1 MKAREGSGAAS
12 PVRRVHR
19 LLGLAVVV
27 AGLPAYLGLAGCA
40 GGSMDDLVSYVEEVR
55 ARKSTRIAPLPEIQV
70 PEIYVYSASEQKDPF
85 QPIVEEQPD
94 DVIVARPNNETA
106 PPQNHIREELEYYPL
121 DSLRMVGTLAMQEDM
136 WALVTAPDGAVHRV
150 QSGNYLGKNYG
161 KITLVATDRV
171 ELTEIVPD
179 GMGGWQER
187 NAKLDLS
194 E

>member
-1 MKAREGSGAAS
+1 MKAREVSSVAALL
-12 PVRRVHR
+12 RRLQR
-19 LLGLAVVV
+19 LLGLAAV
-27 AGLPAYLGLAGCA
+27 AVALPVYLGLSGCA
-40 GGSMDDLVSYVEEVR
+40 GGSMHDLTAYVEEVR

-70 PEIYVYSASEQKDPF
+70 PEIYVYSSSEAKDPF
-85 QPIVEEQPD
+85 QPIVEDEPD
-94 DVIVARPNNETA
+94 ELLVTNSTNSTA

-121 DSLRMVGTLAMQEDM
+121 DSLRMVGTLAMQENM

-161 KITLVATDRV
+161 KITLVSADRV

-187 NAKLDLS
+187 GAKLDLA

>member
-1 MKAREGSGAAS
+1 MSAREVSGAGS
-12 PVRRVHR
+12 PLRRRHR
-19 LLGLAVVV
+19 RLEIMVV
-27 AGLPAYLGLAGCA
+27 AAVLPVYLGLSGCA
-40 GGSMDDLVSYVEEVR
+40 GGSMDDLVNYVGEVR

-70 PEIYVYSASEQKDPF
+70 PEIYVYAASGEKDPF
-85 QPIVEEQPD
+85 EPIVDEQPEEQ
-94 DVIVARPNNETA
+94 IAGKTTGGTA
-106 PPQNHIREELEYYPL
+106 PPENHIREELEYYPL

-161 KITLVATDRV
+161 KITLVAEDHV

-179 GMGGWQER
+179 GFGGWQER

>member
-1 MKAREGSGAAS
+1 MKAREVSGAAS
-12 PVRRVHR
+12 ARRRLHR
-19 LLGLAVVV
+19 LVGVAVAAAV
-27 AGLPAYLGLAGCA
+27 LPAYLGVSGCA
-40 GGSMDDLVSYVEEVR
+40 GGSMHDLTTYVEEVR
-55 ARKSTRIAPLPEIQV
+55 ARKSTRIKPLPEIQV
-70 PEIYVYSASEQKDPF
+70 PEIYVYSASGEKDPF
-85 QPIVEEQPD
+85 QPLVVEEPTQVNPD
-94 DVIVARPNNETA
+94 PIVGDTA

-121 DSLRMVGTLAMQEDM
+121 DSLRMVGTLAMQDDM

-161 KITLVATDRV
+161 KITLVSDDRV

>member
-1 MKAREGSGAAS
+1 MKAREVSGAGS
-12 PVRRVHR
+12 PQRRLNR
-19 LLGLAVVV
+19 LVGLVV
-27 AGLPAYLGLAGCA
+27 AAAALPVYLGLSGCA
-40 GGSMDDLVSYVEEVR
+40 GGSMSDLTAYVEEVR

-70 PEIYVYSASEQKDPF
+70 PEIYVYSASEMKDPF
-85 QPIVEEQPD
+85 QPIVEEEPD
-94 DVIVARPNNETA
+94 ELVVVHTDNETA

-161 KITLVATDRV
+161 KITLVADDRV

-187 NAKLDLS
+187 EAKLDLS

>member
-1 MKAREGSGAAS
+1 MKAREVFGAGS
-12 PVRRVHR
+12 PLRRLHR
-19 LLGLAVVV
+19 LLGLVV
-27 AGLPAYLGLAGCA
+27 AVAAVPAYLGVSGCA
-40 GGSMDDLVSYVEEVR
+40 GGGMNDLTTYVEEVR
-55 ARKSTRIAPLPEIQV
+55 ARKSSRIAPLPEIQV
-70 PEIYVYSASEQKDPF
+70 PEIYVYSASEEKDPF
-85 QPIVEEQPD
+85 QPIVDDEPD
-94 DVIVARPNNETA
+94 DLAVARPNNETS

-121 DSLRMVGTLAMQEDM
+121 DSLRMVGTLAMQENM

-161 KITLVATDRV
+161 KITLVSDDRV

-187 NAKLDLS
+187 DAKLDLS

>member
-1 MKAREGSGAAS
+1 MKAREVSSVTSLLRRLQRLFGFAVAAAAL
-12 PVRRVHR
+12 PAC
-19 LLGLAVVV
+19 LGLS
-27 AGLPAYLGLAGCA
+27 GCA
-40 GGSMDDLVSYVEEVR
+40 GGSMNDLTAYVDDVR

-70 PEIYVYSASEQKDPF
+70 PEIYVYSSSEEKDPF
-85 QPIVEEQPD
+85 TPIVEEEPD
-94 DVIVARPNNETA
+94 ELLVTNSSNDTA

-121 DSLRMVGTLAMQEDM
+121 DSLRMVGTLAMHEDM

-161 KITLVATDRV
+161 KITLVSDDRV

-187 NAKLDLS
+187 DARLDLS

>member
-1 MKAREGSGAAS
+1 MSAREVSGAG
-12 PVRRVHR
+12 PQLRRLQR
-19 LLGLAVVV
+19 LLGWILTVAAV
-27 AGLPAYLGLAGCA
+27 PAYLGLSGCA
-40 GGSMDDLVSYVEEVR
+40 GGSMDDLVGYVGEVR

-70 PEIYVYSASEQKDPF
+70 PEIYVYSATGEKDPF
-85 QPIVEEQPD
+85 QAIVDAEPDEQ
-94 DVIVARPNNETA
+94 IARGSTSDTA

-161 KITLVATDRV
+161 KITLVAEDHV

-179 GMGGWQER
+179 GFGGWQER
-187 NAKLDLS
+187 NAKLDLF

>member
-1 MKAREGSGAAS
+1 MSAREVSGADS
-12 PVRRVHR
+12 LRRRLHR
-19 LLGLAVVV
+19 LLGLIVAAAVV
-27 AGLPAYLGLAGCA
+27 LAYLGLTGCA
-40 GGSMDDLVSYVEEVR
+40 GGSMDDLVNYVGEVR

-70 PEIYVYSASEQKDPF
+70 PEIYVYSATGETDPF
-85 QPIVEEQPD
+85 QPIVDEQPEEQ
-94 DVIVARPNNETA
+94 IVAGPTSDTA

-121 DSLRMVGTLAMQEDM
+121 DSLRMVGTLAMQENM

-161 KITLVATDRV
+161 KITLVSENHV